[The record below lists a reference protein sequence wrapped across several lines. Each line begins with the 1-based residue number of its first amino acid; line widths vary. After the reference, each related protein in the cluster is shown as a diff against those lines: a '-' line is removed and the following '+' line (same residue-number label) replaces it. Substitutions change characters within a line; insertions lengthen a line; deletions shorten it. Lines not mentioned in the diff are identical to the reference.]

1 VSGVV
6 TVSASASDNVAVGS
20 VGFAVDGT
28 TVATDL
34 GAPYTASVDT
44 TMLVNGLHTLTA
56 LATDTSGNTAT
67 SSVTVDVE
75 NVALG
80 DTTPPVVSITSPVGG
95 STVSGVVTVS
105 ASASDNVAVGSVGF
119 AVDGTTVATD
129 LGAPYTASVDTT
141 MLVNGLHTLTA
152 LATDTS
158 GNTATSSV
166 TINTVNPAPTSCPAT
181 PAGVTELSANLSL
194 ETGQS
199 GWTGV
204 YNANSVDTR
213 VQPSGGSYDGGWAL
227 QISPKPGATGAAGVN
242 NTGPAWVPGP
252 PGLSTVAGKQYTGT
266 AEVRAGVA
274 GQQVTILLRETTPSG
289 GGVSYA
295 STTLTLPDAGWHPI
309 TSTYVAK
316 STGDTIKYT
325 LYDTFTASTQHLLA
339 DCLSLQTP
347 S

>member
-1 VSGVV
+1 
-6 TVSASASDNVAVGS
+6 
-20 VGFAVDGT
+20 
-28 TVATDL
+28 
-34 GAPYTASVDT
+34 
-44 TMLVNGLHTLTA
+44 
-56 LATDTSGNTAT
+56 
-67 SSVTVDVE
+67 
-75 NVALG
+75 
-80 DTTPPVVSITSPVGG
+80 
-95 STVSGVVTVS
+95 VS